1 MMMEVGVN
9 MRHLKA
15 VGVMICASF
24 LLITGCEKKEKSFK
38 REHYT
43 PVHYTEK
50 EKKAYEA
57 VALKLAKEYVEKTR
71 GPITAEQHFEAKVE
85 KDGTF
90 TVHVTKDLGETKEGI
105 AWLSVNPKTKK
116 IIDGVH

>member
-1 MMMEVGVN
+1 MMEVGAN
-9 MRHLKA
+9 MRRLKA
-15 VGVMICASF
+15 VGVVICASF
-24 LLITGCEKKEKSFK
+24 FLITGCEKEEKLFERK
-38 REHYT
+38 HYT

-50 EKKAYEA
+50 EKETYKV
-57 VALKLAKEYVEKTR
+57 VALQLAKEYVEKTR
-71 GPITAEQHFEAKVE
+71 GPITADQHFEAKVE